1 MITAILPI
9 FNTLQTVNL
18 DRMTVEINITKVVI
32 FIIITI
38 ITKIAVNY
46 EEESV
51 IFMAKKLVTLANIQ
65 MMSNRKEK
73 NFGGKTENFIE
84 IKINTMYF

>member
-18 DRMTVEINITKVVI
+18 DRMTIEINITKVVI

-38 ITKIAVNY
+38 ITKMAVSY

-51 IFMAKKLVTLANIQ
+51 IFMAKKLITLASIQ
-65 MMSNRKEK
+65 MMSNRREK
-73 NFGGKTENFIE
+73 NFEGKTENFME
-84 IKINTMYF
+84 IKVNIIYF